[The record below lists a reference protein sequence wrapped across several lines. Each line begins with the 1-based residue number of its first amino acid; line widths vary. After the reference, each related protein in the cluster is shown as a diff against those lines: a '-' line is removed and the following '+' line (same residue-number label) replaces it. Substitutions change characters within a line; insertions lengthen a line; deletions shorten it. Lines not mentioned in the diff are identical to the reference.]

1 MMRILLSFLVFIYF
15 VQLSNLVAQNS
26 INGGSDSDDISFTN
40 QRRIPCATPD
50 PTVAQI
56 IESKAEV
63 DEWLVQNS
71 TRNRE
76 EQVIIYVIWHAIHS
90 SSNTG
95 NISDTRIAG
104 QIDAMN
110 VAYSNNN
117 TNISFV
123 LDSINRVENDEW
135 FTGWSPDAEELDE
148 VGMQALSYDPAHYLN
163 IYSAQLWD
171 SNSGGFVTY
180 GYTYAPH
187 MNNLPESHYRQG
199 FTIDHRVVYGGP
211 SYSSSTAPHE
221 AGHYLGLYHTF
232 QTDCAAPDDAV
243 DDTPRND
250 SQYNQTCS
258 NQDTCPNDPG
268 DDPVENY
275 MNYSDDWCQTVFTPG
290 QTERMH
296 AIIDIYH
303 PSLLENQAF
312 YPLLSV
318 DGYSFL
324 NDTDGDNRFNPGD
337 TSRVK
342 IVLANEWGGDAVNVS
357 LTLESSDPRI
367 TILDNYISFNDSPLG
382 DVTIPP
388 GEISSTV
395 FDWFLVSADIEAV
408 PGNIPCTVTITAGT
422 EEYPYQETVDFSLD
436 LTLSQFGFPVENIS
450 IKSSPIISDLDSD
463 GLKDIYFGS
472 EYEALHG
479 YNIYGEEIDGFPFQ
493 STDRVRS
500 SPAIG
505 DVDNDGSMEIVFGNS
520 AGKLYVINY
529 DGTQQLAYTILGFI
543 EGAPALVDVDGDQDL
558 EIIFTTT
565 TTSGGQLYVIHHNG
579 ITMSGFPKELGS
591 MWVGPAVHDI
601 DNDGAYD
608 VVCTTYDK
616 EVYAIDVNG
625 GEIKP
630 GFPFTAQGR
639 FDISPTLVDVD
650 SDGDY
655 EIVVGSNSGELYVLH
670 HDGTIFAEYN
680 TGDDI
685 RGGISV
691 CDLNNDGQLD
701 LLFGGY
707 DDKIHVWDPVAN
719 EILPG
724 WPVDLE
730 FNILSEPLIADL
742 DGDGQVEV
750 LAARKTGKIFAY
762 ESDGSMMSNFPIAVD
777 GSIESTPAIEDIDN
791 DGDLE
796 IVIGS
801 TSGLEVIDI
810 KSSAELMDSWSV
822 YRGTMQRT
830 GVYDASVMSVGGKEN
845 IVPDKFYVS
854 SNYPNPFN
862 PTTRFYIDVP
872 EAGNLSVKVYDVNG
886 KLVKE
891 LIDTYVNKGRVQSR
905 WSGKNEFDMMSPTGI
920 YFLRVETSSN
930 YHVQKLALV
939 K

>member
-95 NISDTRIAG
+95 NISDTRVAG

-719 EILPG
+719 ELLPG
-724 WPVDLE
+724 WPVDLG

-762 ESDGSMMSNFPIAVD
+762 ESDGSMMSNFPIAID

-891 LIDTYVNKGRVQSR
+891 LINTYVNKGRVQSR

-920 YFLRVETSSN
+920 YFLQVETSSN

>member
-500 SPAIG
+500 SPAVG
-505 DVDNDGSMEIVFGNS
+505 DVDNDGEMEIVFGNS
-520 AGKLYVINY
+520 SGKLYIINH
-529 DGTQQLAYTILGFI
+529 DGSQQLAYTILGFI

-558 EIIFTTT
+558 EIVFTTT

-601 DNDGAYD
+601 DNDG
-608 VVCTTYDK
+608 VVDIVCATYDK
-616 EVYAIDVNG
+616 EIYALEANG
-625 GEIKP
+625 GVVKS
-630 GFPFTAQGR
+630 GFPVLVEGR
-639 FDISPTLVDVD
+639 FSISPTLVDVD

-801 TSGLEVIDI
+801 TSCL
-810 KSSAELMDSWSV
+810 L
-822 YRGTMQRT
+822 YT
-830 GVYDASVMSVGGKEN
+830 
-845 IVPDKFYVS
+845 
-854 SNYPNPFN
+854 
-862 PTTRFYIDVP
+862 
-872 EAGNLSVKVYDVNG
+872 
-886 KLVKE
+886 
-891 LIDTYVNKGRVQSR
+891 
-905 WSGKNEFDMMSPTGI
+905 SPSP
-920 YFLRVETSSN
+920 RD
-930 YHVQKLALV
+930 
-939 K
+939 

>member
-1 MMRILLSFLVFIYF
+1 MMRIFLSFLVFTYF

-26 INGGSDSDDISFTN
+26 VNGDSGRDDISFTN
-40 QRRIPCATPD
+40 QRGIPCATPD

-56 IESKAEV
+56 IDSKTEV
-63 DEWLVQNS
+63 DEWLGQNN
-71 TRNRE
+71 TRNR
-76 EQVIIYVIWHAIHS
+76 EQVIIYVIWHAIHAS
-90 SSNTG
+90 NNTG
-95 NISDTRIAG
+95 DISDTRIAG

-290 QTERMH
+290 QTDRMH

-303 PSLLENQAF
+303 PSLLDNQAF

-342 IVLANEWGGDAVNVS
+342 VVLANEWGGDAVNIS

-395 FDWFLVSADIEAV
+395 FDWFLVAADIEAV

-422 EEYPYQETVDFSLD
+422 EEYPYQETLDFSLD
-436 LTLSQFGFPVENIS
+436 LTLSQFGFPVENIN
-450 IKSSPIISDLDSD
+450 IKSSPVISDLDND

-520 AGKLYVINY
+520 SGKLYVINY

-608 VVCTTYDK
+608 VVCTTDDK
-616 EVYAIDVNG
+616 EVYAIEVNG

-719 EILPG
+719 ELLPG
-724 WPVDLE
+724 WPVDLG

-762 ESDGSMMSNFPIAVD
+762 ESDGSIMSNFPIAVD

-830 GVYDASVMSVGGKEN
+830 GVYDASVMSIGGKEN
-845 IVPDKFYVS
+845 IVPEKFYVS

-891 LIDTYVNKGRVQSR
+891 LINTYVNKGRVQSR